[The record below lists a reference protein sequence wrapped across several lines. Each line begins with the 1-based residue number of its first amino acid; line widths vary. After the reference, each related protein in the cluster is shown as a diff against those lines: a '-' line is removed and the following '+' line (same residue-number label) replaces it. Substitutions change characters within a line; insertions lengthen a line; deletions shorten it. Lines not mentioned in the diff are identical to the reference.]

1 MAVST
6 ASNATNG
13 NGLGLIQSLGIGSG
27 LDVQSLVK
35 QLVAADRA
43 PLEARITRQASSVAT
58 TLSAMGTLKGAI
70 ATFQTAL
77 TPLTTLSK
85 FQVMATSSADDK
97 VFTATAGSGAVA
109 GGYGVEVRQLAQPEQ
124 LISTAFAGGAAASVG
139 SGTLQISLGSAS
151 FGVTVAAA
159 TATLADLRDAINSA
173 TGNPGV
179 RATLVYGVNGAQL
192 VLTSS
197 ATGAGNTI
205 RVAVSNAAGSL
216 AQLSYTGTGD
226 PHYTEAQQ
234 PQDAIVIIS
243 GVEHHGSGNVVAGA
257 IDGVTLN
264 LLAAKPG
271 TTLNLAVSNDQNAV
285 IANVN
290 RLVEAYNTMQGQ
302 LRTLGSYNAASKTG
316 GPLLGDWLLSGTQ
329 FKLNRGMTDPVNGLT
344 SSYSS
349 LAALGI
355 TTGADGAMSV
365 NSSKLQAAL
374 SADSGS
380 VARLFSGSQGIAT
393 RLNATVTTLLEAGGA
408 IAARDANLV
417 TAQKDVVDQETA
429 LNGRMRFA
437 QQNYLKQFNA
447 LDRLMSALQSTA
459 NYLTQQLANTAKI
472 VSGS

>member
-85 FQVMATSSADDK
+85 FQVMATSSADEK

-151 FGVTVAAA
+151 FSVTVAAA
-159 TATLADLRDAINSA
+159 TATLADVRDAINTA

-197 ATGAGNTI
+197 ATGAGNAI
-205 RVAVSNAAGSL
+205 KVAVSNAAGSL
-216 AQLSYTGTGD
+216 TQLGYTGSGD

-243 GVEHHGSGNVVAGA
+243 GVEHHSSGNVVAGA

-264 LLAAKPG
+264 LLTAKPG
-271 TTLNLAVSNDQNAV
+271 TTLSLAVSNDQNAV

-290 RLVEAYNTMQGQ
+290 KLVEAYNTMQGQ
-302 LRTLGSYNAASKTG
+302 LKTLGSYNAASKTG
-316 GPLLGDWLLSGTQ
+316 GPLLGDWLLNGTQ
-329 FKLNRGMTDPVNGLT
+329 FKLNRGMTDPVNGLA

-355 TTGADGAMSV
+355 TTGADGALSV

-374 SADSGS
+374 NADSGS
-380 VARLFSGSQGIAT
+380 VARLFSGPQGIAT
-393 RLNATVTTLLEAGGA
+393 RLNATVTTLLESGGA

-417 TAQKDVVDQETA
+417 TAQKQVVDQETA
-429 LNGRMRFA
+429 LNGRMSFA

-459 NYLTQQLANTAKI
+459 SYLTQQLDNAAKI
-472 VSGS
+472 GKSG